1 MEYIDRI
8 GRANLIKGVVI
19 FLVGLAI
26 GWLAI
31 GWGLWP
37 VQYYDTDPQDLRR
50 SHKEA
55 WILMVADSY
64 SLNQDDEAAQERL
77 QGFEE
82 SEVGEIISSLI
93 VHAEEEGDLPAAQ
106 RLRELAGATGVTL
119 PGAQPEATP
128 TPAPVA
134 RGPSI
139 IRSLGLVLVIFL
151 LVALVVVGGGVA
163 LARWRERRERA
174 PLRPAPKEEELISW
188 EVPEEAP
195 LGQFVTTYTLGD
207 DGYDTSF
214 NIETP
219 AGEFYGAC
227 GVGFSEVIGEGAP
240 DKMAAFEVWLFD
252 KTDPDNVQTVTK
264 VLMSEHAYGDEALR
278 EKMKDR
284 GGAVLV
290 ERGKTITIEAVGLQ
304 LRAQIVDFAYG
315 VSSDLPANSFF
326 ERLTTE
332 LTPLVK
338 TET

>member
-8 GRANLIKGVVI
+8 GRATLIKGVVI

-55 WILMVADSY
+55 WILMVAESY
-64 SLNQDDEAAQERL
+64 SLNEDDKAAQERL
-77 QGFEE
+77 QGFEK
-82 SEVGEIISSLI
+82 SEMGEIISSLI
-93 VHAEEEGDLPAAQ
+93 DRAEEEGDLPAAQ
-106 RLRELAGATGVTL
+106 RVRDLAGAAGVTL
-119 PGAQPEATP
+119 PGAPSEATP

-134 RGPSI
+134 RGPSLL
-139 IRSLGLVLVIFL
+139 RSLGTVLALFL
-151 LVALVVVGGGVA
+151 LAALVVVGGGVA
-163 LARWRERRERA
+163 LARWRERREKT
-174 PLRPAPKEEELISW
+174 PPHPAPKEELISW

-240 DKMAAFEVWLFD
+240 DKITAFEVWLFD
-252 KTDPDNVQTVTK
+252 KTDPDNVQTITK

-284 GGAVLV
+284 GEAVLV
-290 ERGKTITIEAVGLQ
+290 ERGKTIAIESVGLQ
-304 LRAQIVDFAYG
+304 LKTQIVDFAYG
-315 VSSDLPANSFF
+315 IRPDLPPNSFF

-332 LTPLVK
+332 LTPLMK
-338 TET
+338 MEA

>member
-37 VQYYDTDPQDLRR
+37 VQYYDTDPQDLRG

-64 SLNQDDEAAQERL
+64 SLNQDDEAARERL
-77 QGFEE
+77 RGFEE
-82 SEVGEIISSLI
+82 SEVGEIIFSLI
-93 VHAEEEGDLPAAQ
+93 DSKEEEGDLPAAQ
-106 RLRELAGATGVTL
+106 RLRDLAGAVGLTL
-119 PGAQPEATP
+119 PEALPEATP
-128 TPAPVA
+128 TPTPVA

-139 IRSLGLVLVIFL
+139 FRSLGTVLVVFL
-151 LVALVVVGGGVA
+151 FAALVVVGGGVA

-174 PLRPAPKEEELISW
+174 PLRRAPKEELITW
-188 EVPEEAP
+188 EVAEEAP

-227 GVGFSEVIGEGAP
+227 GVGFSEVIGEGTP
-240 DKMAAFEVWLFD
+240 DKITAFEVWLFD
-252 KTDPDNVQTVTK
+252 KTDPGNVQTVTK

-278 EKMKDR
+278 GKMKDR
-284 GGAVLV
+284 GEAVLV
-290 ERGKTITIEAVGLQ
+290 ERGKTIAIKAVGLQ
-304 LRAQIVDFAYG
+304 LKAKIVDFAYG
-315 VSSDLPANSFF
+315 VSPDLPPNSFF

-332 LTPLVK
+332 LMPLMK

>member
-1 MEYIDRI
+1 MENIKRI

-37 VQYYDTDPQDLRR
+37 VQYYDTDPQDLGLR
-50 SHKEA
+50 HKEA

-64 SLNQDDEAAQERL
+64 NLNQDDEAARERL
-77 QGFEE
+77 RGFEE
-82 SEVGEIISSLI
+82 GEVGEIISSLI
-93 VHAEEEGDLPAAQ
+93 ARAEEDGDLPTAQ
-106 RLRELAGATGVTL
+106 RLRDLAGAVGVTL
-119 PGAQPEATP
+119 PGALPEATP

-139 IRSLGLVLVIFL
+139 PRSLGIVLVLFL

-163 LARWRERRERA
+163 LARWRERREEA
-174 PLRPAPKEEELISW
+174 PLRPVPKEELISW

-227 GVGFSEVIGEGAP
+227 GVGFSEVMGEGAP
-240 DKMAAFEVWLFD
+240 EKVTAFEVWLFD

-284 GGAVLV
+284 GEAVLV
-290 ERGKTITIEAVGLQ
+290 ERGRNITIEGVGLQ

-315 VSSDLPANSFF
+315 VSPDLPPNSFF

-332 LTPLVK
+332 LTPRMK
-338 TET
+338 QEA

>member
-1 MEYIDRI
+1 MENIKRI

-37 VQYYDTDPQDLRR
+37 VQYYDTDPQDLGLR
-50 SHKEA
+50 HKEA

-64 SLNQDDEAAQERL
+64 NLNQDDEAARERL
-77 QGFEE
+77 RGFEAGE
-82 SEVGEIISSLI
+82 GGEIISSLI
-93 VHAEEEGDLPAAQ
+93 ARAEEDGDLPTAQ
-106 RLRELAGATGVTL
+106 RLRDLAGAVGVTL
-119 PGAQPEATP
+119 PGALPEATP
-128 TPAPVA
+128 TTAPAVQ
-134 RGPSI
+134 GPSI
-139 IRSLGLVLVIFL
+139 PRSLGIVLVLFL

-163 LARWRERRERA
+163 LARWRERREEA
-174 PLRPAPKEEELISW
+174 PLRPVPKEELISW

-240 DKMAAFEVWLFD
+240 DKVTAFEVWLFD
-252 KTDPDNVQTVTK
+252 KTDPNNVQTVTK

-284 GGAVLV
+284 GEAVLV
-290 ERGKTITIEAVGLQ
+290 ERGRNITIEGVGLQ

-315 VSSDLPANSFF
+315 VSPDLPPNSFF

-332 LTPLVK
+332 LTPRMK
-338 TET
+338 QEA

>member
-31 GWGLWP
+31 GYYLWP
-37 VQYYDTDPQDLRR
+37 VQWVDTDPQDLRL

-64 SLNQDDEAAQERL
+64 SLNEDDEGARDRL

-93 VHAEEEGDLPAAQ
+93 ARAEEEGDLPAAQ
-106 RLRELAGATGVTL
+106 RLRDLAGAAGVTL
-119 PGAQPEATP
+119 PGALPEATP
-128 TPAPVA
+128 TPAPEA

-174 PLRPAPKEEELISW
+174 PLRPVPKEELVSW

-240 DKMAAFEVWLFD
+240 DKIAAFEVWLFD

-284 GGAVLV
+284 GESVLV
-290 ERGKTITIEAVGLQ
+290 ERGKTIAIEAVGLQ

-315 VSSDLPANSFF
+315 VSPDLPPSSFF

-332 LTPLVK
+332 LTPLMK

>member
-1 MEYIDRI
+1 MENIKRI

-37 VQYYDTDPQDLRR
+37 VQYYDTDPQDLGL

-64 SLNQDDEAAQERL
+64 NLNQDDEAARQRL

-93 VHAEEEGDLPAAQ
+93 ARAEEDGDLPTAQ
-106 RLRELAGATGVTL
+106 RLRDLAGAVGATL
-119 PGAQPEATP
+119 PGALPEATP

-139 IRSLGLVLVIFL
+139 IRSLGIVLILFL

-163 LARWRERRERA
+163 LARWRERREEA
-174 PLRPAPKEEELISW
+174 PLRPVPKEELIRW

-240 DKMAAFEVWLFD
+240 DKVTAFEVWLFD

-284 GGAVLV
+284 GEAVLV
-290 ERGKTITIEAVGLQ
+290 ERGKTIAIEAVGLQ

-315 VSSDLPANSFF
+315 VSPDLPPNSFF

-332 LTPLVK
+332 LTPRMK
-338 TET
+338 QEA

>member
-37 VQYYDTDPQDLRR
+37 VQYYDTDPQDLRP

-64 SLNQDDEAAQERL
+64 GLNQDDEAAQGRL

-93 VHAEEEGDLPAAQ
+93 ARAEEEGDLPAAQ
-106 RLRELAGATGVTL
+106 RLRDLAGAVGIAL
-119 PGAQPEATP
+119 PGALPEATP
-128 TPAPVA
+128 TPVPVA

-139 IRSLGLVLVIFL
+139 LRSLGLVLVLFL

-163 LARWRERRERA
+163 LARWRERREKA
-174 PLRPAPKEEELISW
+174 PLHPAPKEELISW
-188 EVPEEAP
+188 EVAEEAP

-207 DGYDTSF
+207 DGYDISF

-240 DKMAAFEVWLFD
+240 DKITAFEVWLFD

-284 GGAVLV
+284 GEAVLV
-290 ERGKTITIEAVGLQ
+290 ERGKSIAIEAVGLQ
-304 LRAQIVDFAYG
+304 VRAQIVDFAYG
-315 VSSDLPANSFF
+315 VSPDLPPNSFF

-332 LTPLVK
+332 LTPRMK
-338 TET
+338 REA

>member
-37 VQYYDTDPQDLRR
+37 VQYYDTDPQDLRL

-64 SLNQDDEAAQERL
+64 SLNQDDKAAQERL

-82 SEVGEIISSLI
+82 GEVGEIISSLI
-93 VHAEEEGDLPAAQ
+93 VRAEEEGDLPAAT
-106 RLRELAGATGVTL
+106 RLRDLARAAGVTL
-119 PGAQPEATP
+119 PEAVPEATP

-134 RGPSI
+134 PGPSI
-139 IRSLGLVLVIFL
+139 FRSLGLVLALFL

-163 LARWRERRERA
+163 LARWRERRERT
-174 PLRPAPKEEELISW
+174 PLRPVPKEELISW
-188 EVPEEAP
+188 ERPEEAP

-227 GVGFSEVIGEGAP
+227 GVGFSEVIGEGPP
-240 DKMAAFEVWLFD
+240 DKITAFEVWLFD
-252 KTDPDNVQTVTK
+252 KTDPENVQTVTK
-264 VLMSEHAYGDEALR
+264 VLMSEHAYGDERMR

-284 GGAVLV
+284 GEAVLV
-290 ERGKTITIEAVGLQ
+290 ERGKSIAIEGVGLQ

-315 VSSDLPANSFF
+315 VSPDLPPNSFF

-332 LTPLVK
+332 ITPLMK
-338 TET
+338 AGA

>member
-37 VQYYDTDPQDLRR
+37 VQYYDTDPQDLRL

-93 VHAEEEGDLPAAQ
+93 ARAEEEGDLPAAQ
-106 RLRELAGATGVTL
+106 RLRDLAGAAKITL
-119 PGAQPEATP
+119 PGALAEVTP

-139 IRSLGLVLVIFL
+139 VRSLGTVLALFL
-151 LVALVVVGGGVA
+151 LVALVVVGGGVG
-163 LARWRERRERA
+163 LARWRQRRERA
-174 PLRPAPKEEELISW
+174 PLRPAPKEELISW

-219 AGEFYGAC
+219 AGEFFGAC
-227 GVGFSEVIGEGAP
+227 GVGFSEVIGEGVP
-240 DKMAAFEVWLFD
+240 DKITAFEVWLFD
-252 KTDPDNVQTVTK
+252 KTDPDRVQTVTK

-278 EKMKDR
+278 GKMKDR
-284 GGAVLV
+284 GEAVLV
-290 ERGKTITIEAVGLQ
+290 ERGKSIDIEAVGLQ

-315 VSSDLPANSFF
+315 VSPDLPPNSFF

-332 LTPLVK
+332 LTPLMK

>member
-1 MEYIDRI
+1 MENIKRI

-37 VQYYDTDPQDLRR
+37 VQYYDTDPQDLRL

-64 SLNQDDEAAQERL
+64 NLNQDDEAARERL
-77 QGFEE
+77 RGFEE
-82 SEVGEIISSLI
+82 GEVGEIISSLI
-93 VHAEEEGDLPAAQ
+93 ARAEEDGDLPTAQ
-106 RLRELAGATGVTL
+106 RLRDLAGAVGVTL
-119 PGAQPEATP
+119 PGAVPEATP

-139 IRSLGLVLVIFL
+139 PRSLGIVLVLFL

-163 LARWRERRERA
+163 LARWRERREEA
-174 PLRPAPKEEELISW
+174 PLRPVPKEELISW

-207 DGYDTSF
+207 DGYDTTF

-227 GVGFSEVIGEGAP
+227 GVGFSEVMGEGAP
-240 DKMAAFEVWLFD
+240 EKVTAFEVWLFD

-284 GGAVLV
+284 GEAVLV
-290 ERGKTITIEAVGLQ
+290 ERGRNITIEGVGLQ

-315 VSSDLPANSFF
+315 VSPDLPPNSFF

-332 LTPLVK
+332 LTPRMK
-338 TET
+338 QEA

>member
-1 MEYIDRI
+1 MENIDRM
-8 GRANLIKGVVI
+8 GRASLIKGVVI

-26 GWLAI
+26 GLII

-64 SLNQDDEAAQERL
+64 GLNQDDEAAQERL

-82 SEVGEIISSLI
+82 REVGEIISSLI
-93 VHAEEEGDLPAAQ
+93 VGAEGEGDLPTAQQLRDLAKAADI
-106 RLRELAGATGVTL
+106 TL
-119 PGAQPEATP
+119 PEALPEATP
-128 TPAPVA
+128 TPVPVA

-139 IRSLGLVLVIFL
+139 IRSLGLVLLLFL
-151 LVALVVVGGGVA
+151 LAALVVVGGGVA

-174 PLRPAPKEEELISW
+174 PLRPTRKEELIGW
-188 EVPEEAP
+188 EAPEEAP

-240 DKMAAFEVWLFD
+240 DKITAFEVWLFD

-264 VLMSEHAYGDEALR
+264 VLMSEHAHGDEALR

-284 GGAVLV
+284 GEAVLV
-290 ERGKTITIEAVGLQ
+290 ERGKSIAIKAVGLK

-315 VSSDLPANSFF
+315 VSPDLPPNSFF

-332 LTPLVK
+332 LTPLMK
-338 TET
+338 TKT

>member
-1 MEYIDRI
+1 MENIKRI

-37 VQYYDTDPQDLRR
+37 VQYYDTDPQDLRL

-64 SLNQDDEAAQERL
+64 NLNQDDEAARERL
-77 QGFEE
+77 RGFEE
-82 SEVGEIISSLI
+82 GEVGEIISSLI
-93 VHAEEEGDLPAAQ
+93 ARAEEDGDLPTAQ
-106 RLRELAGATGVTL
+106 RLRDLAGAVGVTL
-119 PGAQPEATP
+119 PGALPEATP
-128 TPAPVA
+128 TPVPAVQ
-134 RGPSI
+134 GPSI
-139 IRSLGLVLVIFL
+139 FRSLGIVLVLFL

-163 LARWRERRERA
+163 LARWRERREEA
-174 PLRPAPKEEELISW
+174 PLRPVPKEELISW

-240 DKMAAFEVWLFD
+240 EKVTAFEVWLFD

-284 GGAVLV
+284 GEAVLV
-290 ERGKTITIEAVGLQ
+290 ERGKSITIEGVGLQ

-315 VSSDLPANSFF
+315 VSPDLPPNSFF

-332 LTPLVK
+332 LTPRMK
-338 TET
+338 QEA

>member
-1 MEYIDRI
+1 MRYIDRI

-31 GWGLWP
+31 GWWLWP
-37 VQYYDTDPQDLRR
+37 VRYYDTDPQDLRL

-55 WILMVADSY
+55 WVLMVADSY
-64 SLNQDDEAAQERL
+64 SLNEDDGAAKERL

-93 VHAEEEGDLPAAQ
+93 VRVEEEGDLPMAQ
-106 RLRELAGATGVTL
+106 RLRDLARAAGITL
-119 PGAQPEATP
+119 PEALPEATP
-128 TPAPVA
+128 TPTPIVRAPS
-134 RGPSI
+134 P
-139 IRSLGLVLVIFL
+139 IRSLGLVVVIFL
-151 LVALVVVGGGVA
+151 LVALVVVGGGVG

-174 PLRPAPKEEELISW
+174 PIRLAHEEELIRW

-227 GVGFSEVIGEGAP
+227 GVGFSEVVGEGAP
-240 DKMAAFEVWLFD
+240 DKITAFEVWLFD

-264 VLMSEHAYGDEALR
+264 VLMSEHAYNDEALR

-284 GGAVLV
+284 GEAVLV
-290 ERGKTITIEAVGLQ
+290 ERGKGVVIEAVGLRV
-304 LRAQIVDFAYG
+304 RAQIVEFAYG
-315 VSSDLPANSFF
+315 VSPDLPPNSFF

-332 LTPLVK
+332 LTPYMR
-338 TET
+338 TEA

>member
-19 FLVGLAI
+19 FLVGLAV
-26 GWLAI
+26 GWLVI

-55 WILMVADSY
+55 WILMVADSH
-64 SLNQDDEAAQERL
+64 SLNQDDEAARERM
-77 QGFEE
+77 QGFQE
-82 SEVGEIISSLI
+82 SEVGENILSLI
-93 VHAEEEGDLPAAQ
+93 IRAEEEGDLPAAQ
-106 RLRELAGATGVTL
+106 RLRDLAGAVGITL
-119 PGAQPEATP
+119 PGALPEATP
-128 TPAPVA
+128 TPAPVV

-139 IRSLGLVLVIFL
+139 LRSLGIVLVIFL

-174 PLRPAPKEEELISW
+174 PLRAAPKEELISW
-188 EVPEEAP
+188 EAPEEAP

-240 DKMAAFEVWLFD
+240 DKITAFEAWLFD

-278 EKMKDR
+278 EKMNDR
-284 GGAVLV
+284 GEAVLV

-315 VSSDLPANSFF
+315 VSPDLPPNSFF

-332 LTPLVK
+332 LTPLMK
-338 TET
+338 AET

>member
-8 GRANLIKGVVI
+8 GRANLVKGVVI
-19 FLVGLAI
+19 FLIGLAI

-64 SLNQDDEAAQERL
+64 SLNENDEEARERL

-82 SEVGEIISSLI
+82 GEVGEIISSLI
-93 VHAEEEGDLPAAQ
+93 VRAEEEGDLPAAQ
-106 RLRELAGATGVTL
+106 RLRDLAKATGMTL
-119 PGAQPEATP
+119 PGALPEATP

-134 RGPSI
+134 RGPSV
-139 IRSLGLVLVIFL
+139 IRSLGLVLIVFL
-151 LVALVVVGGGVA
+151 FVALVVVGGGVA

-174 PLRPAPKEEELISW
+174 PLRPTPKEELISW

-219 AGEFYGAC
+219 AGEFFGAC
-227 GVGFSEVIGEGAP
+227 GVGFSEVIGEGTP
-240 DKMAAFEVWLFD
+240 DKITAFEVWLFD

-264 VLMSEHAYGDEALR
+264 VLMSEHAYHDETLR

-284 GGAVLV
+284 GEAVLV

-304 LRAQIVDFAYG
+304 LKAQIVDFAYG
-315 VSSDLPANSFF
+315 VSPDLPPNSFF

-332 LTPLVK
+332 LTPLMK

>member
-1 MEYIDRI
+1 MEYIDRN
-8 GRANLIKGVVI
+8 GRANLVKGVVI

-26 GWLAI
+26 GLSI

-37 VQYYDTDPQDLRR
+37 VQWVDTDPQDLRR

-82 SEVGEIISSLI
+82 SEVGEIVSSLI
-93 VHAEEEGDLPAAQ
+93 VGAEEEGDLPAAQ
-106 RLRELAGATGVTL
+106 RLRDLAGAAGITL
-119 PGAQPEATP
+119 PEATP

-139 IRSLGLVLVIFL
+139 IRSIGIVLALFL

-174 PLRPAPKEEELISW
+174 PLRPAPKESINW
-188 EVPEEAP
+188 EGPEETP

-207 DGYDTSF
+207 DGYDASF

-240 DKMAAFEVWLFD
+240 DKITAFEVWLFD

-284 GGAVLV
+284 GEAVLV
-290 ERGKTITIEAVGLQ
+290 ERGKTMAIEAVGLQ

-315 VSSDLPANSFF
+315 VSPDLPLNSLF
-326 ERLTTE
+326 ERLTME
-332 LTPLVK
+332 LTPLMK
-338 TET
+338 AES